1 MCPSNLT
8 GNSKTTPKFK
18 SSQSYIQ
25 HQTPE
30 ICQLSPS
37 LTLSLKAPWNT
48 QLPPRVRN
56 RDIASTLWLRK
67 VGTFPGQVLNRIFTP
82 TYVLL
87 HEPLKTCIF
96 ITYSCMSQKKSGKK
110 QKNRTKTQVDPGAR
124 CSSNEEFNKKK
135 NKTLREAHLP
145 PTIQLP
151 NFLLLLVKAAGS
163 HDSVC
168 VRRGAEWSRAERS
181 GVGLLS
187 VQMWASVWLQ
197 HE

>member
-87 HEPLKTCIF
+87 HEPLKTCTF
-96 ITYSCMSQKKSGKK
+96 ITYSCMSQKKSGKNK
-110 QKNRTKTQVDPGAR
+110 KQNKNTGRPWSPLQLQWRVQQKNK
-124 CSSNEEFNKKK
+124 
-135 NKTLREAHLP
+135 KTLREAHLP

-168 VRRGAEWSRAERS
+168 VRRGAQRSRAERS